1 VRGSK
6 LIVLLASLLPACAG
20 AGSSS
25 TDMAPVRTAIEQLR
39 SSLNSGDSTVFL
51 SLLAEDVEVFPPGVA
66 PLRGSAARDLF
77 RGLFTGVTANLE
89 PFTSEEVTVSG
100 AWAIQRYSF
109 RLTTTPKA
117 GGASTT
123 EAGSGLHVWHRGADG
138 RWQIVKDIWTSP
150 TPPATP

>member
-1 VRGSK
+1 MRGLS
-6 LIVLLASLLPACAG
+6 LTVLLASLLAACAG

-25 TDMAPVRTAIEQLR
+25 TDVQAAIEHLR
-39 SSLNSGDSTVFL
+39 SSLNSGDSTAFFA
-51 SLLAEDVEVFPPGVA
+51 LLAEDVEVFPPGVV

-77 RGLFTGVTANLE
+77 RGLFTEATANLA
-89 PFTSEEVTVSG
+89 PFTSQELTVSG

-123 EAGSGLHVWHRGADG
+123 EAGSGLHVWHRGAG
-138 RWQIVKDIWTSP
+138 GQWQIAKDIWTSP
-150 TPPATP
+150 TAPPAQ